1 MLRNI
6 KAFQRDSKQRD
17 IPSPFKV
24 RRLYSL
30 TSVSLI
36 ILSSCS
42 LFTDLLF
49 SLWRSL
55 SACMKTAGDF
65 SINLKRCDRLL
76 ISGVVYRQP
85 GGQTANTLNSPEYKG
100 NSSFWGKSN
109 NNNNNNKI
117 YCQWI
122 SFQGKTKVSPAQNA
136 RKKIVSSFI
145 DTRLKFKFGDKIK
158 SRTNT

>member
-49 SLWRSL
+49 SLW
-55 SACMKTAGDF
+55 DF

-100 NSSFWGKSN
+100 NSLFWGKSK
-109 NNNNNNKI
+109 NNNNNKI

-136 RKKIVSSFI
+136 SKKIVSSFI